1 MKTFIQIAAI
11 TAFISSASTIASAQ
25 EVVRVEASAGFDA
38 EVVRTLQQL
47 TEAAL
52 RERGV
57 ADRRFVLRA
66 GRLGNKIPMSLEETA
81 RDGSAAH
88 VVNLAATGIEE
99 ADVVISR
106 LVDALVSG
114 RSVASTARMRTV
126 VDVETTEPKKLPS
139 ERHWT
144 IGAPAFPG
152 GFYSAY
158 TRETA
163 NWRVDLTLQGTG
175 KWGESGSGAGFFG
188 VGGAYLFSDG
198 PSSPFIGGGA
208 GMVWVDD
215 KEGTGAHI
223 EAGMELLRLHRMR
236 FIIAAD
242 VIIPAFDPR
251 EGNRFKDAKRV
262 YPSIQLRLGF

>member
-1 MKTFIQIAAI
+1 MRKLVKVAAI
-11 TAFISSASTIASAQ
+11 TALICSAPVIASAQ
-25 EVVRVEASAGFDA
+25 EVVRVETSAAFDA

-57 ADRRFVLRA
+57 SDRRFVLRV

-106 LVDALVSG
+106 LVDALVS
-114 RSVASTARMRTV
+114 RKSVASTARIRTV

-188 VGGAYLFSDG
+188 VGLSL
-198 PSSPFIGGGA
+198 I
-208 GMVWVDD
+208 
-215 KEGTGAHI
+215 HI
-223 EAGMELLRLHRMR
+223 SEPTR
-236 FIIAAD
+236 
-242 VIIPAFDPR
+242 P
-251 EGNRFKDAKRV
+251 
-262 YPSIQLRLGF
+262 Y